1 MHKFVR
7 GIVILGALTWSGAAG
22 AVTSETAVNV
32 SNAGTPIAGAT
43 ISIKPIV
50 RTAPRPAS
58 TAQRRARVAP
68 PRVTTKSDGT
78 YVLRYD
84 DEAHRGMLFDVSV
97 TTPSGQRRTIPALS
111 IDQIRAGI
119 DVASPGGAVP
129 GGAFPSSPGM
139 PLAPSPSV
147 SLFGLC
153 NSGSFGIVERDTI
166 SGLQTF
172 ESTSRGTGCGGGVT
186 LTLDSL
192 YSNGT
197 LALSPFL
204 SGAYLGQD
212 LRHTFVGGT
221 FIGEEIKFVGTLG
234 LQLGVFASANTQF
247 YLLGGLAVVNKEFRI
262 DFGAPF
268 VSTSNQWLWGGTI
281 GGGVSWSPEGFQI
294 GNRPIKLFVQY
305 QHIFVQDGA
314 IRNPQASPLFAY
326 TFRNDM
332 DVVALGVSVPLGGS
346 IR

>member
-1 MHKFVR
+1 MNKFFR
-7 GIVILGALTWSGAAG
+7 RIVILGALTWSGAAG

-43 ISIKPIV
+43 VSIKPIV

-84 DEAHRGMLFDVSV
+84 DEVHRGMLFDVTV
-97 TTPSGQRRTIPALS
+97 RTPSGQRRTIPALS

-129 GGAFPSSPGM
+129 GGVFPSSPGM

-172 ESTSRGTGCGGGVT
+172 ESTSRGNLVEAVIRPYVKREDAVLAGCLQDRPTAYVHVGVAGEVFLCCQDYFKKDRLGDLTQQSLREILASAQARTYLEYIYGGRESPA
-186 LTLDSL
+186 DFICKRCE
-192 YSNGT
+192 
-197 LALSPFL
+197 LAIYRNPVAAQLSP
-204 SGAYLGQD
+204 
-212 LRHTFVGGT
+212 H
-221 FIGEEIKFVGTLG
+221 
-234 LQLGVFASANTQF
+234 
-247 YLLGGLAVVNKEFRI
+247 
-262 DFGAPF
+262 
-268 VSTSNQWLWGGTI
+268 
-281 GGGVSWSPEGFQI
+281 
-294 GNRPIKLFVQY
+294 
-305 QHIFVQDGA
+305 
-314 IRNPQASPLFAY
+314 
-326 TFRNDM
+326 
-332 DVVALGVSVPLGGS
+332 
-346 IR
+346 